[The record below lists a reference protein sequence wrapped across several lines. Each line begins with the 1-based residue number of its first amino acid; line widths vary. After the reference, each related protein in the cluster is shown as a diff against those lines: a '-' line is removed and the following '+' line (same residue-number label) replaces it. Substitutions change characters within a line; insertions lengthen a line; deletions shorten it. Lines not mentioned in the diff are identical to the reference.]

1 MESES
6 GKVAPAVSSAGA
18 GSVSSNQAAPK
29 NVARGLTLGLSAYL
43 IWGSFPIIITLLGF
57 ATPWEIVVWRILFG
71 LVAGVLFILVGRSW
85 RTFVSVFANRQARPW
100 LVLSSVMIMINWTVY
115 VYGVAIGHVV
125 ESSLGYFINPLV
137 TIVLAVFF
145 LREKL
150 RPLQWVAVGLGAVA
164 VLTLTIDYGRLP
176 WIALTLAG
184 SFGLYGLAKNKLADQ
199 VTALHSY
206 TFETVVLAPVALA
219 MLVGVAASGPVEFI
233 RHGWAGATGLAL
245 YGFLTAI
252 PLILFG
258 VAAQH
263 LPLSWI
269 GFMQYLTPIIQFSLG
284 ILYFQEEMPAARWAG
299 FALVWLGLSVLSAD
313 MIRRSRQYAR

>member
-1 MESES
+1 MTE
-6 GKVAPAVSSAGA
+6 
-18 GSVSSNQAAPK
+18 QPK

-43 IWGSFPIIITLLGF
+43 IWGSFPIVISLLGF

-71 LVAGVLFILVGRSW
+71 LIAGVLFILVGRSW
-85 RTFVSVFANRQARPW
+85 RTFVSVFSNRRARPW
-100 LVLSSVMIMINWTVY
+100 LILSSIMIMINWTVY

-125 ESSLGYFINPLV
+125 EASLGYFINPLV

-145 LREKL
+145 LRERL
-150 RPLQWVAVGLGAVA
+150 RPLQWVAVGLGLIA
-164 VLTLTIDYGRLP
+164 VLTLTFDYGRLP
-176 WIALTLAG
+176 WIALSLAI

-206 TFETVVLAPVALA
+206 TFETVVLTPVALA
-219 MLVGVAASGPVEFI
+219 MLAFVASTGPIEFT
-233 RHGWAGATGLAL
+233 RHGWTGATGLAL

-258 VAAQH
+258 VAAKH

-269 GFMQYLTPIIQFSLG
+269 GFMQYLTPIIQFILG
-284 ILYFQEEMPAARWAG
+284 ITYFHEAMPTARWVG
-299 FALVWLGLSVLSAD
+299 FALVWLGLSVLSID
-313 MIRRSRQYAR
+313 MLGRARRNRA